1 MNASSLLF
9 SGLVVVAHGR
19 QYRVR
24 LADGEEWLCA
34 PRGKKSEAVCG
45 DRVEV
50 RGSPGG
56 QGVIERVEARK
67 TLLYRSN
74 ALREKRIA
82 ANVDQ
87 LIFVVAAEPAFSTTL
102 LNRCLVAAEAEGISS
117 LIVLNKNDL
126 ADKLPLARQRLEPL
140 AELGYPLLELSAI
153 NNANTLIPY
162 LEGKTSVLVGQSGMG
177 KSTLINALIPGVAAA
192 TREISAA
199 LSSGKHTTTHARLY
213 FLNPRSRLIDSPGL
227 QEFGLGHL
235 DFAALEHA
243 FPEFA
248 AHLGGCRFR
257 NCRHQQ
263 EPGCALQAA
272 VKAGGI
278 AAERLRLFQ
287 SLVRENRL

>member
-1 MNASSLLF
+1 LNIHSSLLP
-9 SGLVVVAHGR
+9 GLIVAAHGR

-24 LADGEEWLCA
+24 LADGAEWLCY
-34 PRGKKSEAVCG
+34 PRGKKSEVVCG
-45 DRVEV
+45 DRVQV
-50 RGSPGG
+50 RGNQSG

-74 ALREKRIA
+74 ALREKLIA

-87 LIFVVAAEPAFSTTL
+87 LILVVATEPAFSTAL
-102 LNRCLVAAEAEGISS
+102 LNRCLIAAEAGGISP

-126 ADKLPLARQRLEPL
+126 TDKLPLARQCLEPL
-140 AELGYPLLELSAI
+140 AGLGYPLLELCAVRD
-153 NNANTLIPY
+153 AAALTPY

-177 KSTLINALIPGVAAA
+177 KSTLINALLPDARAA

-199 LSSGKHTTTHARLY
+199 MASGKHTTTRARLY
-213 FLNPRSRLIDSPGL
+213 FLNPQSRLIDSPGL
-227 QEFGLGHL
+227 QAFGLGHL

-248 AHLGGCRFR
+248 AHLGACRFR

-263 EPGCALQAA
+263 EPGCALRAA
-272 VKAGGI
+272 AAARQI
-278 AAERLRLFQ
+278 AAERLQLFQ
-287 SLVRENRL
+287 TLVHENRL